1 MLTNIIRNRI
11 VSDIRCSIPST
22 HTQALYAINPPS
34 PPDFWEMTLGH
45 LSGLRYVTLSDGY
58 MPDLVSLLALP
69 GDEPKGHVTSDRD
82 LTRDHKFVPVLE
94 ELEFYCIQHLP
105 RKLLLDALSTRKA
118 RYPRLTVIDS
128 TIVGEDEVGLHE

>member
-1 MLTNIIRNRI
+1 MAFQQWERNIPLLILVGMNRSTFTNIRRNRI
-11 VSDIRCSIPST
+11 VSDICCSIPST
-22 HTQALYAINPPS
+22 HIRALHAINPPS

-82 LTRDHKFVPVLE
+82 LT
-94 ELEFYCIQHLP
+94 
-105 RKLLLDALSTRKA
+105 
-118 RYPRLTVIDS
+118 
-128 TIVGEDEVGLHE
+128 